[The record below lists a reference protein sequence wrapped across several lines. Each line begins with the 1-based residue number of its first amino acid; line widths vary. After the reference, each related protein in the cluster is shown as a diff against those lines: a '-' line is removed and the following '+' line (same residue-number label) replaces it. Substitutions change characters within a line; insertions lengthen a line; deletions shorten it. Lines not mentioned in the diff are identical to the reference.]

1 MLATLDMFYYM
12 LNYVSDISILPYHS
26 KHGKLLLSLE
36 LQFIH
41 KTSYSKSKSISKRIT
56 KEINVVECT
65 VKHV

>member
-1 MLATLDMFYYM
+1 MFWKILFSQIILLLINELMLATLDMFYYM

-41 KTSYSKSKSISKRIT
+41 
-56 KEINVVECT
+56 
-65 VKHV
+65 